1 MNAQLNAQSVFA
13 TLQTIRQNQPLI
25 HNITNL
31 VVMNSSANALLAL
44 GASPV
49 MAHALREVKD
59 MVKISSALVANI
71 GTLSADWVEAM
82 DLAMQQARDSNKP
95 IVLDPVGAGATP
107 YRTQVTRRLLQ
118 SNPVTV
124 IRGNA
129 SEIAAI
135 VSDESTT
142 KGVDA
147 TSPSQNPQEAA
158 RILVEQYNCIVVV
171 SGEVDAICSRHQTLH
186 VANGHPLMSK
196 VTGMGCNTSAF
207 IAACLSATSPA
218 LIAAAEAMAIAG
230 IVGEMAAEK
239 AAGPGSLPVHF
250 LDILYNLDE
259 ADIRQRLNCY

>member
-13 TLQTIRQNQPLI
+13 TLQTVRQNQPLI

-95 IVLDPVGAGATP
+95 IVLDPVGAGATS

-118 SNPVTV
+118 SNPITV
-124 IRGNA
+124 IRGNV

-147 TSPSQNPQEAA
+147 TQSTQTAQEAT
-158 RILVEQYNCIVVV
+158 RILVKQYNCTVVV
-171 SGEVDAICSRHQTLH
+171 SGEVDTICDAHQTLH
-186 VANGHPLMSK
+186 VANGHPLMAK
-196 VTGMGCNTSAF
+196 VTGMGCNTSAL
-207 IAACLSATSPA
+207 IAACLTSKATPVV
-218 LIAAAEAMAIAG
+218 AAAEAMAIAG
-230 IVGEMAAEK
+230 IAGEMAAEK
-239 AAGPGSLPVHF
+239 ADGPGSLAVHF
-250 LDILYNLDE
+250 LDVLYNLDE

>member
-1 MNAQLNAQSVFA
+1 MTSQLDAQSVFS
-13 TLQTIRQNQPLI
+13 TLKTIRYNQPLI

-49 MAHALREVKD
+49 MAHALREVRD
-59 MVKISSALVANI
+59 MVTISSALVANI

-82 DLAMQQARDSNKP
+82 DLAMQQARDSHKP

-107 YRTQVTRRLLQ
+107 YRTQVTRRLLA

-124 IRGNA
+124 VRGNA
-129 SEIAAI
+129 SEIAAL

-147 TSPSQNPQEAA
+147 TQPSQNAQEAA
-158 RILVEQYNCIVVV
+158 RILVKQYDCTVVV
-171 SGEVDAICSRHQTLH
+171 SGAVDTICDRHQTLH
-186 VANGHPLMSK
+186 IANGHPLMAK

-207 IAACLSATSPA
+207 IAACLSVTSPPP
-218 LIAAAEAMAIAG
+218 IAAATAMAVAGIAG
-230 IVGEMAAEK
+230 EIAAEK
-239 AAGPGSLPVHF
+239 AAGPGSLAVHF
-250 LDILYNLDE
+250 LDVLYNLDE
-259 ADIRQRLNCY
+259 ADIRQRLHCY